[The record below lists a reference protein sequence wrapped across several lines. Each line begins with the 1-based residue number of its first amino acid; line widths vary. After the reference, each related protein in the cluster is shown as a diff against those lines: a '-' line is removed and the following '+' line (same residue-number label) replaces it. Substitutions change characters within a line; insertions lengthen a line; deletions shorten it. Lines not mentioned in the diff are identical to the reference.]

1 MRISDWSS
9 DVCSSDLKECA
20 QLKSRDSVCHKGI
33 LLFNQFI
40 PWLGSL
46 DTRLVPFDVT
56 IRIRFKD
63 RWQNRVVGGQIHI
76 LGGGFRQPILYERL
90 DTTSRNI
97 LFARNQGEDHGIDL
111 VGIEI
116 QRPKV
121 EYISIADYV

>member
-1 MRISDWSS
+1 MWLMLVFVFVFLSS
-9 DVCSSDLKECA
+9 RRRHTRCALVSGVQTCALPICGCPDPMCDVIRPDSGFESRDSGPANGKECA

-63 RWQNRVVGGQIHI
+63 RWQNRVVG
-76 LGGGFRQPILYERL
+76 RSEER
-90 DTTSRNI
+90 R
-97 LFARNQGEDHGIDL
+97 
-111 VGIEI
+111 VG
-116 QRPKV
+116 K
-121 EYISIADYV
+121 

>member
-9 DVCSSDLKECA
+9 DVCSSDL
-20 QLKSRDSVCHKGI
+20 I

-76 LGGGFRQPILYERL
+76 LGGGFHQPILYERL
-90 DTTSRNI
+90 DTKSRNI
-97 LFARNQGEDHGIDL
+97 LFARNQGQDQGIDI

-116 QRPKV
+116 QRPKD
-121 EYISIADYV
+121 E

>member
-1 MRISDWSS
+1 MSVIIGLNTESHCGCTDPMC
-9 DVCSSDLKECA
+9 DVIRPDSGFESRDPGPANWKECA

-63 RWQNRVVGGQIHI
+63 RWQNRVVG
-76 LGGGFRQPILYERL
+76 RSEERRVGKGCV
-90 DTTSRNI
+90 SRGV
-97 LFARNQGEDHGIDL
+97 LQWVEDH
-111 VGIEI
+111 
-116 QRPKV
+116 
-121 EYISIADYV
+121 

>member
-63 RWQNRVVGGQIHI
+63 RWQNRVVGGQRSEEHTSELQSLMRISYAVFCLKKTNHI
-76 LGGGFRQPILYERL
+76 YNHLY
-90 DTTSRNI
+90 TNI
-97 LFARNQGEDHGIDL
+97 Y
-111 VGIEI
+111 
-116 QRPKV
+116 K
-121 EYISIADYV
+121 

>member
-9 DVCSSDLKECA
+9 DVCSSDL
-20 QLKSRDSVCHKGI
+20 
-33 LLFNQFI
+33 
-40 PWLGSL
+40 
-46 DTRLVPFDVT
+46 TRLVPFDVT

-76 LGGGFRQPILYERL
+76 LGGGFHQPILYERL

>member
-1 MRISDWSS
+1 MSKDIVILFVFFKQKAAYEMRISDWSS
-9 DVCSSDLKECA
+9 DVCSSDL
-20 QLKSRDSVCHKGI
+20 
-33 LLFNQFI
+33 
-40 PWLGSL
+40 
-46 DTRLVPFDVT
+46 
-56 IRIRFKD
+56 
-63 RWQNRVVGGQIHI
+63 NRVVGGQIHI
-76 LGGGFRQPILYERL
+76 LGGGFHQPILYERL